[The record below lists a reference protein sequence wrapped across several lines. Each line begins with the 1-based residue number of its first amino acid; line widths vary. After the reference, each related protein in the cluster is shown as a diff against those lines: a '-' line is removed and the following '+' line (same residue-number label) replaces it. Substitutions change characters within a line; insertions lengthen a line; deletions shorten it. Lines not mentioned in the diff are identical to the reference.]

1 MIRGENSAA
10 DGTSRWSAFRTAAA
24 FLEEFRSGQEAGN
37 SANKAGGYY
46 GLMLIKHTFVEVRI
60 IEHKVGQPQIAGRTE
75 NLPTCGSS
83 PHELLNGCG
92 VAVLAHWHRRIKQR
106 TH

>member
-1 MIRGENSAA
+1 MIRVENSAA
-10 DGTSRWSAFRTAAA
+10 DGTSGWSALRTAAA
-24 FLEEFRSGQEAGN
+24 FLEEFRSENGPGN
-37 SANKAGGYY
+37 SAKKVGREK

-60 IEHKVGQPQIAGRTE
+60 IEYKVGQPQIAGRTE

-83 PHELLNGCG
+83 PHELSNGCG

>member
-1 MIRGENSAA
+1 MIRVENSAA
-10 DGTSRWSAFRTAAA
+10 DGTSGWSAFRTAAA
-24 FLEEFRSGQEAGN
+24 FLKHSDQKTGHEIPPKKRDG
-37 SANKAGGYY
+37 KK
-46 GLMLIKHTFVEVRI
+46 GLMLIKHPFVEVRI
-60 IEHKVGQPQIAGRTE
+60 SEDEVGQPQIGGRTE

-83 PHELLNGCG
+83 PHELSNGCG